1 MGKQKKSTPC
11 YGKSERKSSFST
23 EFQEKKNHFL
33 AIFASFCS
41 PRSDFALG
49 TMPLILQAGLDD

>member
-23 EFQEKKNHFL
+23 EFQEKNHFL
-33 AIFASFCS
+33 AIFASFC
-41 PRSDFALG
+41 DFFFEQVLG
-49 TMPLILQAGLDD
+49 HVKLRYFVGNK